1 MSYFNRFPTLLYDPA
16 GVVNPKLVTNILK
29 RVRLRVNMKKEL
41 VLLDQYEV
49 QEGETPEIV
58 SDKHHGSPYYH
69 WVILMTNGITDPYH
83 DWPKSTRQL
92 QMYINDK
99 YGENVNSIK
108 GHAREGATLLG
119 RLCYRQINLL

>member
-99 YGENVNSIK
+99 YGENVIV
-108 GHAREGATLLG
+108 
-119 RLCYRQINLL
+119 